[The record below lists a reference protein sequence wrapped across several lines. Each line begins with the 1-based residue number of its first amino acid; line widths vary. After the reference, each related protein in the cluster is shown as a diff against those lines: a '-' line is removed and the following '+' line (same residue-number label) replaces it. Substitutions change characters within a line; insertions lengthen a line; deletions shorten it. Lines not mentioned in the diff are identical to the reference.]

1 MSDIGTDVAP
11 TPALGPPPPTVMGP
25 THGTRPI
32 VPQPGASPHVLTADR
47 VVQAAVAQNRA
58 RNDQVRD
65 MLARVVQLFDSLQ
78 LQNHLSKQYHVPDA
92 HQTQPNQPVSHT
104 LHQSNS
110 FDSPDAPAI
119 PVPASGTHPTASPSG
134 SPRQN
139 PVITVS
145 QQDTMLAQLNQ
156 GICGYHLSEH

>member
-1 MSDIGTDVAP
+1 MAP
-11 TPALGPPPPTVMGP
+11 TPALGPSPPTVMAP
-25 THGTRPI
+25 AQGTRPI
-32 VPQPGASPHVLTADR
+32 VPQPGASPHEPAADR

-58 RNDQVRD
+58 RNDQDRD
-65 MLARVVQLFDSLQ
+65 MLARVVQLFDPLQ
-78 LQNHLSKQYHVPDA
+78 QQNHLSNQYHVPDT
-92 HQTQPNQPVSHT
+92 HQTQPNQPVFPT

-145 QQDTMLAQLNQ
+145 QQDTMSAQLNQ
-156 GICGYHLSEH
+156 